1 MYRQEALEEISDGR
15 LYGEND
21 MVRADTA
28 GCEGCRQIC
37 CHGMENTIV
46 LDPFDVHRLT
56 VRLNMTFEQL
66 MNGFIEMNAVD
77 GIILPNMA
85 MNAVT
90 GSCSFLDEN
99 NKCKIHTARPGVCR
113 LFPLGRYWE
122 DETHFKYILQKDQ
135 CHKDNLSKIKVKKW
149 INSECGA
156 KYDEFVVKWHA
167 FLVKIKGAVAQIEE
181 NLKSAEN
188 EFQNGKIA
196 ESNVDLDEA
205 RKTADTQIRT
215 ICMYTL
221 KTFYMTPYG
230 TDEEF
235 FGEIGHR
242 IESALANMGLD

>member
-1 MYRQEALEEISDGR
+1 
-15 LYGEND
+15 
-21 MVRADTA
+21 
-28 GCEGCRQIC
+28 
-37 CHGMENTIV
+37 
-46 LDPFDVHRLT
+46 
-56 VRLNMTFEQL
+56 
-66 MNGFIEMNAVD
+66 
-77 GIILPNMA
+77 MA
-85 MNAVT
+85 MNVST

-149 INSECGA
+149 INSEYGA

-196 ESNVDLDEA
+196 ESNVDLEEA

-230 TDEEF
+230 TDENF
-235 FGEIGHR
+235 FEKIGQR
-242 IESALANMGLD
+242 IENALTNMGLD

>member
-1 MYRQEALEEISDGR
+1 
-15 LYGEND
+15 
-21 MVRADTA
+21 
-28 GCEGCRQIC
+28 
-37 CHGMENTIV
+37 
-46 LDPFDVHRLT
+46 
-56 VRLNMTFEQL
+56 

-135 CHKDNLSKIKVKKW
+135 CNKDNLAKIKVKKW
-149 INSECGA
+149 INSEYGA
-156 KYDEFVVKWHA
+156 RYDEFVVKWHV
-167 FLVKIKGAVAQIEE
+167 FLVKIKGAVAQIQG

-188 EFQNGKIA
+188 ELQN
-196 ESNVDLDEA
+196 ENLDEA

-221 KTFYMTPYG
+221 KTFYMMPYG
-230 TDEEF
+230 TDEDF
-235 FGEIGHR
+235 FKEIGNR
-242 IESALANMGLD
+242 IESALTNMGLD

>member
-1 MYRQEALEEISDGR
+1 M
-15 LYGEND
+15 YGEND
-21 MVRADTA
+21 MVRADTG

-46 LDPFDVHRLT
+46 LDPFDVHRLCG
-56 VRLNMTFEQL
+56 RLDMSFEKL
-66 MNGFIEMNAVD
+66 MEGFIELNTVD

-99 NKCKIHTARPGVCR
+99 NKCKIHTARPSVCR

-135 CHKDNLSKIKVKKW
+135 CSKDNLSKIKVKKW
-149 INSECGA
+149 INSEHGA
-156 KYDEFVVKWHA
+156 RYDEFVVKWHA
-167 FLVKIKGAVAQIEE
+167 FLVKIKDAVAQASE
-181 NLKSAEN
+181 
-188 EFQNGKIA
+188 
-196 ESNVDLDEA
+196 
-205 RKTADTQIRT
+205 TQIRT

-230 TDEEF
+230 TDDEF
-235 FGEIGHR
+235 FEKIGQR
-242 IESALANMGLD
+242 IESALTNMGLD